1 MSGFKVNFSVNN
13 QLATPSMHA
22 AALANRPAAGQPGR
36 VFIDT
41 DNPSTGIY
49 RDTGTIWIQIGAGAG
64 ALNLQNVT
72 DNGNSTTNN
81 ILLQY
86 PDNAQDN
93 ALVFYNSDL
102 AQEEYLIRKRA
113 TGILTNDVLSIE
125 SKGNISPSTNPVGIL
140 IDGSQDLIRSFFAN
154 TYSEIGLKLDFA
166 VFNFFLGDFGNSN
179 NGTLLSIDD
188 NNSIIKSS
196 YQQNDIG
203 LKLDFANSN
212 YWLGDFNNINNGG
225 AIVVNVGAPEI
236 YTKFNIGNL
245 GYNITQSNIV
255 LGDYGSTY
263 NGLVL
268 KVDFDG
274 SGPEI
279 IYTQYGGTDVGLY
292 LDFVNIFYALGY
304 ADGGD
309 FVNTITGI
317 KVDAANQKIIVGDTW
332 STNNYCYWDI
342 NFDSLGVNQGIKSVY
357 QGNSI
362 GLKLDF
368 ANDIYTL
375 GSNTEY
381 IGIDPTNNTLIA
393 GANLLSGT
401 AGGSSGQHLKI
412 NINGTNYKIKLE
424 NP

>member
-125 SKGNISPSTNPVGIL
+125 SRGNISPSTDPVGLL
-140 IDGSQDLIRSFFAN
+140 IDGSQNVIRSFFGN
-154 TYSEIGLKLDFA
+154 SYIDNGLKLDF
-166 VFNFFLGDFGNSN
+166 N
-179 NGTLLSIDD
+179 
-188 NNSIIKSS
+188 NNSYK
-196 YQQNDIG
+196 
-203 LKLDFANSN
+203 F
-212 YWLGDFNNINNGG
+212 GDYNNLSNGG

-236 YTKFNIGNL
+236 YTTFNIGNL
-245 GYNITQSNIV
+245 GYNISQSNIV
-255 LGDYGSTY
+255 LGDYGATY

-268 KVDFDG
+268 KVDFDS

-279 IYTQYGGTDVGLY
+279 IYTQY
-292 LDFVNIFYALGY
+292 
-304 ADGGD
+304 
-309 FVNTITGI
+309 
-317 KVDAANQKIIVGDTW
+317 
-332 STNNYCYWDI
+332 
-342 NFDSLGVNQGIKSVY
+342 
-357 QGNSI
+357 QGNDI

-368 ANDIYTL
+368 ANGLYQFGTATISGGIGLLVNNSTTEISTEDFLGGVNGFVVNMSTL
-375 GSNTEY
+375 TVS
-381 IGIDPTNNTLIA
+381 IGDYVGNANNTFLTINDANQRLELSGNLIA
-393 GANLLSGT
+393 AT
-401 AGGSSGQHLKI
+401 AGGASGDHLKVRI
-412 NINGTNYKIKLE
+412 GGTDYKIELR

>member
-49 RDTGTIWIQIGAGAG
+49 RDTGTAWIQISSVGGG
-64 ALNLQNVT
+64 ALTLQDVT

-125 SKGNISPSTNPVGIL
+125 SRGNISPSTDPVGLL
-140 IDGSQDLIRSFFAN
+140 IDGSQNVIRSFFGN
-154 TYSEIGLKLDFA
+154 SYSSNGLKLDFNNA
-166 VFNFFLGDFGNSN
+166 VYELGVNNFGVTIDYSNGIINVGDYLGSFA
-179 NGTLLSIDD
+179 NGTYLSIDD
-188 NNSIIKSS
+188 NNSTIKSS
-196 YQQNDIG
+196 YNVNDVG
-203 LKLDFANSN
+203 LKLDF
-212 YWLGDFNNINNGG
+212 FN
-225 AIVVNVGAPEI
+225 
-236 YTKFNIGNL
+236 
-245 GYNITQSNIV
+245 
-255 LGDYGSTY
+255 
-263 NGLVL
+263 
-268 KVDFDG
+268 
-274 SGPEI
+274 
-279 IYTQYGGTDVGLY
+279 LY
-292 LDFVNIFYALGY
+292 YALGY

-309 FVNTITGI
+309 FANTITGI

-342 NFDSLGVNQGIKSVY
+342 NFDSNGVNQSIKSVY
-357 QGNSI
+357 QGNDI

-368 ANDIYTL
+368 ANGEYLFGNVYNGSANIKISGQIQTQTSAGYNDGLYIAEQLCKMGDYDAVNNGTL
-375 GSNTEY
+375 MT
-381 IGIDPTNNTLIA
+381 IDDANQRWELSGNLIA
-393 GANLLSGT
+393 AT
-401 AGGSSGQHLKI
+401 AGGASGDHLKVRI
-412 NINGTNYKIKLE
+412 GGTDYKIELR

>member
-125 SKGNISPSTNPVGIL
+125 SRGNISPSTDPVGLL
-140 IDGSQDLIRSFFAN
+140 IDGSQNVIRSFFG
-154 TYSEIGLKLDFA
+154 TSYSTTGLKLDFNNA
-166 VFNFFLGDFGNSN
+166 VYEIGVNNFGVTVDYNSGISYVGDYLGLWLNGTTISIDANNNIIKTFNVAGDIGLNLDLANGEYELGDFNN
-179 NGTLLSIDD
+179 IYNGTTLLIDD
-188 NNSIIKSS
+188 NNSTIKSS
-196 YQQNDIG
+196 YGGGDIG
-203 LKLDFANSN
+203 LKLDFANDQMYITTSN
-212 YWLGDFNNINNGG
+212 SQIDLISSQFRVAIGGVDNCIQGGSSSNFDVLLGDITGAVNNT
-225 AIVVNVGAPEI
+225 VFFVDV
-236 YTKFNIGNL
+236 F
-245 GYNITQSNIV
+245 S
-255 LGDYGSTY
+255 STI
-263 NGLVL
+263 
-268 KVDFDG
+268 K
-274 SGPEI
+274 
-279 IYTQYGGTDVGLY
+279 TQYSGNDIGLY
-292 LDFVNIFYALGY
+292 LDF
-304 ADGGD
+304 
-309 FVNTITGI
+309 
-317 KVDAANQKIIVGDTW
+317 
-332 STNNYCYWDI
+332 
-342 NFDSLGVNQGIKSVY
+342 
-357 QGNSI
+357 
-362 GLKLDF
+362 
-368 ANDIYTL
+368 ANDKYTL
-375 GSNTEY
+375 GSTTEY

-393 GANLLSGT
+393 GANLLSGS

-412 NINGTNYKIKLE
+412 NVNGTNYKIKLE